1 MQIPKRKPKPY
12 VEERTRL
19 LKHISTLSP
28 ESDDYQKVM
37 ARINELDK
45 ILNRTT
51 EFKKTVIPA
60 LGATFAVGGIYA
72 LQQFAGVLV
81 PKALETLAARQEQKK
96 STKESEQF

>member
-1 MQIPKRKPKPY
+1 MNLPRRKPKPY
-12 VEERTRL
+12 EAERERL
-19 LKHISTLSP
+19 LKHIATLIPHSP
-28 ESDDYQKVM
+28 EYKEVM

-51 EFKKTVIPA
+51 ELKKTVIPTLA
-60 LGATFAVGGIYA
+60 AGGGIIGIYA

-96 STKESEQF
+96 SKESEHF